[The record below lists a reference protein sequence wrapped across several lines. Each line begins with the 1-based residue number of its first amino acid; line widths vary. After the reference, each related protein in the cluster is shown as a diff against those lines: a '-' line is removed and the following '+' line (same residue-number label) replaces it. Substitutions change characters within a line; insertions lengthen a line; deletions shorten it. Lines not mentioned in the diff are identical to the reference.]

1 MDEDGWPEDGTST
14 RPPPVKE
21 TPLPKK
27 EMFVT
32 ACIYLSEVPP
42 LMLHCYLFTI
52 YYNVLYIIIIIS
64 LYLNYYNK

>member
-1 MDEDGWPEDGTST
+1 MDDDGWPEDGTGT

-32 ACIYLSEVPP
+32 ACIFLSEVPP
-42 LMLHCYLFTI
+42 LMPSTLLLCIYLLV
-52 YYNVLYIIIIIS
+52 NCS
-64 LYLNYYNK
+64 